1 MGYEWFISLRYL
13 KAKRR
18 QGFISLISIISVAG
32 VAVGV
37 MALIVVLA
45 VMTGFTDSLREKILG
60 INSHIVVQR
69 LGNGITD
76 YKGLSQEI
84 LQENGVMA
92 ATPYTYSQ
100 TMLSAPDASAGAVIR
115 GIDPTTANDVLSLNS
130 QLAKGR
136 VSDLNNGSL
145 SPGDSKTDKI
155 PSRVLPG
162 IILGKELAK
171 NLHVGINDN
180 IRLFSPSGPLT
191 PMGVIPKIKTCRVV
205 GIFDTGMYEYD
216 SSLAYISLTAAQD
229 FLELGNNVHGLELK
243 VDDIYKASEIAAKLE
258 EKLGFGYNVKDWI
271 SMNQNLFSALKLE
284 KTAMFII
291 LALIVLVAAFNIIST
306 LIMVVMSKGKD
317 IAILKSMGATS
328 MGIMRIF
335 VYEGLII
342 GLAGTVIGVTGG
354 LGLCKILSKY
364 QFIKLPSDVY
374 PITTLPIKV
383 LPMDVTLVAIS
394 AALITLLAT
403 IYPSWQASKIEPAV
417 GLRNE

>member
-18 QGFISLISIISVAG
+18 EGFISLISIISVAG

-69 LGNGITD
+69 LGRTITNPQE
-76 YKGLSQEI
+76 LSQLTMKI
-84 LQENGVMA
+84 DGVLA

-100 TMLSAPDASAGAVIR
+100 TMISVPDASSGAVVR
-115 GIDPTTANDVLSLNS
+115 GIDPATATTVLSLENQIIEGS
-130 QLAKGR
+130 IKSLATEKDIQGSGR
-136 VSDLNNGSL
+136 N
-145 SPGDSKTDKI
+145 
-155 PSRVLPG
+155 LPG
-162 IILGKELAK
+162 IILGNELARQ
-171 NLHVGINDN
+171 LRVSVGEN

-191 PMGVIPKIKTCRVV
+191 PMGVIPKIKTCQVV
-205 GIFDTGMYEYD
+205 AVFETGMYEYD
-216 SSLAYISLTAAQD
+216 SSLAYVSLTTAQE
-229 FLELGNNVHGLELK
+229 FLELGNGVHGLELK
-243 VDDIYKASEIAAKLE
+243 VDNIYKVNEITASLE
-258 EKLGFGYNVKDWI
+258 EKLGFGYVVKDWI
-271 SMNQNLFSALKLE
+271 QMNKNLFSALRLE

-328 MGIMRIF
+328 KSIMRIF
-335 VYEGLII
+335 IYEGLVI
-342 GLAGTVIGVTGG
+342 GLTGTVLGVAGG
-354 LGLCKILSKY
+354 LGLCEILSKY
-364 QFIKLPSDVY
+364 QFIKLPSNVY
-374 PITTLPIKV
+374 PITTLPVKV
-383 LPMDVTLVAIS
+383 LPLDVTLVAVS

-417 GLRNE
+417 ALRYE